1 MGQGNFEW
9 PDVNPAAVAISQG
22 IRIIIIITLYI
33 IIIVLL
39 LWLTPRGK
47 TETENQPGELFNN
60 APTEQ
65 TT

>member
-9 PDVNPAAVAISQG
+9 PDVNPAAVAISRG
-22 IRIIIIITLYI
+22 MRIIILALYI
-33 IIIVLL
+33 IIVVLL
-39 LWLTPRGK
+39 LWLVPRGK
-47 TETENQPGELFNN
+47 TETEDHPGELFDN